1 MRKRR
6 IATTAAAALAV
17 IATAAACGASNGSNG
32 SNGSGS
38 VTLTF
43 ATNQITTE
51 NNGTTPVFKQLISEF
66 EKENPGVHIQLEEA
80 QSTALEPL
88 IQLSFASHNVPDIFN
103 FWRPQPAFNMNNYIA
118 SGELGD
124 LTSLAQTPSIKDEF
138 AASSWATASVNGK
151 VWGLPLTN
159 YSIPLVV
166 NKAVFAEAGLPL
178 PTTWQLLVSDV
189 PKLKAKG
196 FIPWTVSTESTDQSD
211 DRLLDYVLDRELG
224 NQAALNLFEGKG
236 SFTSPQ
242 VEKALSDYSSISAG
256 YDAPDAAALDDNA
269 AIAKYYNTGKSA
281 MILTNNVYL
290 TTISASAAK
299 TSEVIPFPVIP
310 GGAET
315 SPHMEKDLTTLMYA
329 STAALANPTTG
340 PLVKKFL
347 TMATNSQMEQSLADN
362 DVLAAA
368 TNVKTNPAK
377 AGQLFTEI
385 QTTSS
390 AEPEDKWLG
399 NARTPSQEQSFYPL
413 MAEQWSGSFSV
424 SSFASQLA
432 SMFQQ

>member
-6 IATTAAAALAV
+6 MAMAATAALAV
-17 IATAAACGASNGSNG
+17 VATAAACGSSNGG

-80 QSTALEPL
+80 QSTALQPL
-88 IQLSFASHNVPDIFN
+88 IQLGFASHNVPDIFN

-118 SGELGD
+118 SGELAN
-124 LTSLAQTPSIKDEF
+124 LTSLAQTPSVKDEF
-138 AASSWATASVNGK
+138 AASSWATATVNGK
-151 VWGLPLTN
+151 VWGIPLTN

-211 DRLLDYVLDRELG
+211 DRLLDYVLDREIG

-242 VEKALSDYSSISAG
+242 VEKALSDYFSISAG
-256 YDAPDAAALDDNA
+256 YGPPDAAALDDNA

-290 TTISASAAK
+290 TTISPSAAK

-310 GGAET
+310 GGEET
-315 SPHMEKDLTTLMYA
+315 TPYMEKDLTTLMYA
-329 STAALANPTTG
+329 STAALSNPTTG

-347 TMATNSQMEQSLADN
+347 TMATDSQMEQSLANN

-368 TNVKTNPAK
+368 TNVKTDPAK
-377 AGQLFTEI
+377 AGQLFTQI
-385 QTTSS
+385 QTVTS

-399 NARTPSQEQSFYPL
+399 NARTPSQQQSFYPI

-424 SSFASQLA
+424 SSFASQLQ

>member
-6 IATTAAAALAV
+6 IATAAAAALAV

-32 SNGSGS
+32 SGS
-38 VTLTF
+38 VALTF
-43 ATNQITTE
+43 ATNQITTQ

-80 QSTALEPL
+80 QNTALQPL
-88 IQLSFASHNVPDIFN
+88 IQLGFASRNVPDIFN

-124 LTSLAQTPSIKDEF
+124 LTSLAKTPSVKDEF
-138 AASSWATASVNGK
+138 AASSWATATVNGK

-166 NKAVFAEAGLPL
+166 NKAVFAQAGLPL

-196 FIPWTVSTESTDQSD
+196 FIPWTVSTESTDQED

-242 VEKALSDYSSISAG
+242 VEKALSDYFSISEG
-256 YDAPDAAALDDNA
+256 YGPPDAAALDDNA

-281 MILTNNVYL
+281 MIITNDVYL

-315 SPHMEKDLTTLMYA
+315 SPAMEKDLTTLMYA
-329 STAALANPTTG
+329 STAALSDPTKG

-347 TMATNSQMEQSLADN
+347 AMATGPQMEQSLADN

-368 TNVKTNPAK
+368 TNVKTDPAK

-385 QTTSS
+385 QTTTS

-399 NARTPSQEQSFYPL
+399 NARTPSQQQSFYPV

-424 SSFASQLA
+424 SSFATQLA
-432 SMFQQ
+432 SMFQH

>member
-6 IATTAAAALAV
+6 IATAAAAALAV

-32 SNGSGS
+32 SGS

-43 ATNQITTE
+43 ATNQITTQ

-80 QSTALEPL
+80 QNTALQPL
-88 IQLSFASHNVPDIFN
+88 IQLGFASRNVPDIFN

-124 LTSLAQTPSIKDEF
+124 LTSLAKTPSVKDEF
-138 AASSWATASVNGK
+138 AASSWATATVNGK

-166 NKAVFAEAGLPL
+166 NKAVFAQAGLPL

-196 FIPWTVSTESTDQSD
+196 FIPWTVSTESTDQED

-242 VEKALSDYSSISAG
+242 VEKALSDYFSISEG
-256 YDAPDAAALDDNA
+256 YGPPDAAALDDNA

-281 MILTNNVYL
+281 MIITNDVYL

-315 SPHMEKDLTTLMYA
+315 SPAMEKDLTTLMYA
-329 STAALANPTTG
+329 STAALSDPTKG

-347 TMATNSQMEQSLADN
+347 AMATGPQMEQSLADN

-368 TNVKTNPAK
+368 TNVKTDPAK

-385 QTTSS
+385 QTTTS

-399 NARTPSQEQSFYPL
+399 NARTPSQQQSFYPV
-413 MAEQWSGSFSV
+413 MAEQWSGSFSA
-424 SSFASQLA
+424 SSFATQLA
-432 SMFQQ
+432 SMFQK